1 MRISDWSSDVCS
13 SDLGGENIYSSE
25 VENVLYEHPAI
36 TDCAVIGIPHRT
48 LGEEPAAV
56 VHLAP
61 GQSATEA
68 ELQAWVRERLAAF
81 KVPVAI
87 RFVADT
93 LPRNAKD
100 RKSTRLNSSH

>member
-1 MRISDWSSDVCS
+1 MCYLQVRRPP
-13 SDLGGENIYSSE
+13 E
-25 VENVLYEHPAI
+25 PTR
-36 TDCAVIGIPHRT
+36 TDHLFPVTTLFRSHRR

-56 VHLAP
+56 FHVAP

-93 LPRNAKD
+93 LPRNANGKILKKD
-100 RKSTRLNSSH
+100 LKALFADRDAAAA